1 MKNTIEALNDIDIMA
16 RTIYGEARG
25 EYGRVDGG
33 LAALIAVGNV
43 ITNRAQQQTWFG
55 RTIRDVC
62 LKPYQF
68 SCWNANDPNL
78 PTLLHVTGANPLFAE
93 CVSVAKSVSLLTYPD
108 LTKGADHYY
117 SNDLHVPPKWA
128 AGAHECARIG
138 KHRFFKLSGKK

>member
-1 MKNTIEALNDIDIMA
+1 MNTIETMDDIEIMA

-43 ITNRAQQQTWFG
+43 IVNRAQHQTWFG
-55 RTIRDVC
+55 CNIRDVC

-68 SCWNANDPNL
+68 SCWNENDSNREKL
-78 PTLLHVTGANPLFAE
+78 VAVTDDSPIFAQ
-93 CVSVAKSVSLLTYPD
+93 CLAVARAIAAQQYPD

-117 SNDLHVPPKWA
+117 SHDLVFPPKWSV
-128 AGAHECARIG
+128 GADERVRIG
-138 KHRFFKLSGKK
+138 KHRFFKLAGKK

>member
-1 MKNTIEALNDIDIMA
+1 MQNSEQMNDIEIMA

-33 LAALIAVGNV
+33 LAALIAIGNV
-43 ITNRAQQQTWFG
+43 VMNRAEQQTWFG

-68 SCWNANDPNL
+68 SCWNENDVNREK
-78 PTLLHVTGANPLFAE
+78 LLTVTDDSPLFAQ
-93 CVSVAKSVSLLTYPD
+93 CLDVAKAIVERSYPD

-117 SNDLHVPPKWA
+117 LNDLVFPPKWSV
-128 AGAHECARIG
+128 GANERARIG
-138 KHRFFKLSGKK
+138 KHRFFKLMHKK

>member
-1 MKNTIEALNDIDIMA
+1 MQSKIEAMDDIEIMA

-43 ITNRAQQQTWFG
+43 VMNRAEQQTWFG
-55 RTIRDVC
+55 RTVRDVC

-68 SCWNANDPNL
+68 SCWNANDVNL
-78 PTLLHVTGANPLFAE
+78 PKLVVVSEDNPVFAQ
-93 CVSVAKSVSLLTYPD
+93 CLNVAQAVATRTYPD

-117 SNDLHVPPKWA
+117 SADLTVPPKWA
-128 AGAHECARIG
+128 AGAEECARIG
-138 KHRFFKLSGKK
+138 KHRFFKLTCKK